1 MIHDILDLHTH
12 TIMSGHAYSTMQEMI
27 RSASEK
33 DVKLLGIT
41 EHAPRIPGACH
52 PFYFINF
59 KVVPREQFGV
69 KLILGCE
76 LNIIDYEGHMTSSHA
91 TSTVWTTPLPAS
103 MNHAMTSEPWRR
115 TQRLTSVP

>member
-41 EHAPRIPGACH
+41 EHA
-52 PFYFINF
+52 
-59 KVVPREQFGV
+59 
-69 KLILGCE
+69 
-76 LNIIDYEGHMTSSHA
+76 

-103 MNHAMTSEPWRR
+103 MNHAMTAEPWRR